1 ASLDAHFR
9 EPLAPTPA
17 AADGLEKLEAHS
29 APKGPRFVP
38 AEEEPGGQAMDELR
52 IQLENNPRGVIICG
66 PRDLDGGLRRALSA
80 FGRRWVYPFFSDAA
94 SEARLGPS
102 AQSLIPRYD
111 LLLRRQRFVASQ
123 RRQLVLRFG
132 GPRVSKVLQGWLD
145 SSGAEVVSFTEGGA
159 PVDPFHSA
167 RTFLEGSPVT
177 FCDRLLGPAA
187 GQRRRW

>member
-38 AEEEPGGQAMDELR
+38 AQEEPGGQAMDELR

-66 PRDLDGGLRRALSA
+66 PRDLDDGLRRALSA
-80 FGRRWVYPFFSDAA
+80 LGRRWGYPVFADAA
-94 SEARLGPS
+94 SQVRFGPGAES
-102 AQSLIPRYD
+102 IISHYD
-111 LLLRRQRFVASQ
+111 LLLRHPRFVASH
-123 RRQLVLRFG
+123 RPQLVLRFG
-132 GPRVSKVLQGWLD
+132 GPLVSKVLQGWLD

-177 FCDRLLGPAA
+177 FCDRLL
-187 GQRRRW
+187 